1 MPFGDSTG
9 PMGQGPMTG
18 RGLGHCASY
27 DSPGYTKT
35 GFGGRCSGRGRNF
48 GGYGG
53 GYGRGGGGGRGY
65 RNWYRATGLTGWQRS
80 GYGYPAGGRGY
91 YPSTYPS
98 VQPTAKEE
106 KGIIEEDKKAIQQ
119 EIDALKDEIKE
130 REERLKELNR
140 SKKKK

>member
-1 MPFGDSTG
+1 MPFGDGTG
-9 PMGQGPMTG
+9 PAGQGAMTG
-18 RGLGHCASY
+18 RGLGYCVGY
-27 DSPGYTKT
+27 DRPGYTKT
-35 GFGGRCSGRGRNF
+35 GFGGRYSGRGRGF
-48 GGYGG
+48 GW
-53 GYGRGGGGGRGY
+53 YGRGGGGGRGY
-65 RNWYRATGLTGWQRS
+65 RNWYRAAGLTGRQRA
-80 GYGYPAGGRGY
+80 GYEYPVWERRGY

-119 EIDALKDEIKE
+119 EIDALKDEMKD